1 MARLRKR
8 NSSSDDVLF
17 HEYFLEWVETY
28 KEGHVKQVTL
38 NKYLMTHQRLQVL
51 APNLQLLDMNRREY
65 QRIMNDYALT
75 HERQT
80 TMDFHHQ
87 VKAAVQDAFHD
98 GILDR
103 DPSYKAV
110 IKGRAP
116 RPKKQKFIS
125 HADFKKLL
133 SVLDLTKGPREDWDW
148 FTLIVAKTG
157 MRFAEALAITPNDFD
172 LEDNTLSIDKT
183 WDYKSHI
190 NGFAETKNKAS
201 VRRVVLDWQVIG
213 QFVPLIKDFP
223 PDEPIFVTPGKRI
236 YNSMINTF
244 LRGRCLAADI
254 PIISIH
260 GLRHTHASVLLANE
274 VSIHSI
280 SARLGHSDVTT
291 TQEVYTHII
300 DELAVKDNSKMV
312 SALTAL

>member
-1 MARLRKR
+1 MARLRR
-8 NSSSDDVLF
+8 RTSTDEDVLF
-17 HEYFLEWVETY
+17 HEYYLEWVETY

-38 NKYLMTHQRLQVL
+38 NKYLMTHNRLQLL

-75 HERQT
+75 HEKQT

-116 RPKKQKFIS
+116 RPKKQKFLS
-125 HADFKKLL
+125 HADLKKLIKT
-133 SVLDLTKGPREDWDW
+133 LDLTKGPNEGWDW

-157 MRFAEALAITPNDFD
+157 MRFAEALAITPDDID
-172 LEDNTLSIDKT
+172 LETNMLTINKT
-183 WDYKSHI
+183 WNYKDFKGS
-190 NGFAETKNKAS
+190 FEPTKNASS
-201 VRRVVLDWQVIG
+201 VRKIVLDWQIIG
-213 QFVPLIKDFP
+213 QFVPLVKDMP
-223 PDEPIFVTPGKRI
+223 NDQPIFVKPGKRI
-236 YNSMINTF
+236 YNSMINTY
-244 LRGRCLAADI
+244 LRGRCLAADVE
-254 PIISIH
+254 IISIH

-274 VSIHSI
+274 VSLHSI